1 MRGAPRLTMMLFLVF
16 LVSSVMATEYKEVKI
31 SAVGVVNT
39 ELLEEGVTAIEV
51 DNVTLVYSYHHDSLY
66 MGVYTTGDRLVLRPI
81 LGPCVCGVFD
91 FLLYDESLFFVA
103 NDGSAPH
110 YACDE
115 VVRIDPKSME
125 KKRWVLSWDARNRI
139 NPDNAGN
146 IPYATVH
153 LGLDERGNLWA
164 RVDLLFENLSVYYI
178 YSNGNFSIVNST
190 PGELHLPKTRRLNVT
205 VKNGSFYLIIP
216 VEREPHGRGLWRTS
230 NGKVYGLLVALGILL
245 AIWFTRGR

>member
-1 MRGAPRLTMMLFLVF
+1 MRRIPRLIMGLFLIV

-31 SAVGVVNT
+31 SAVGVLST
-39 ELLEEGVTAIEV
+39 ELLEDGVTAIEV

-66 MGVYTTGDRLVLRPI
+66 MGAYTTGDKLVLRPI

-91 FLLYDESLFFVA
+91 FLLYNGSLFFVA

-115 VVRIDPKSME
+115 VVRIDPKSM
-125 KKRWVLSWDARNRI
+125 KKQTWVLSWDARNRI

-153 LGLDERGNLWA
+153 LGLDEYGNLWA
-164 RVDLLFENLSVYYI
+164 RVNLLFENLSVYYL
-178 YSNGNFSIVNST
+178 YSNGNFSMVNST
-190 PGELHLPKTRRLNVT
+190 PGKLHLPKTRRLNVT
-205 VKNGSFYLIIP
+205 VKNGSFYLLIP
-216 VEREPHGRGLWRTS
+216 AESELHDRGVERTSHG
-230 NGKVYGLLVALGILL
+230 NAYALLVVMSILL
-245 AIWFTRGR
+245 AIWLARRR